1 MTLKEDIKKIL
12 DDYQPRTPSEITK
25 ELKKEQAV
33 KSGVNYVSTLLREI
47 VEESNQYFLLQD
59 KVYQK
64 RKNTID
70 LYIDGISLQ
79 KLLQDT
85 EIEISIKLK

>member
-25 ELKKEQAV
+25 ELKKEHAV

-64 RKNTID
+64 GVLPTKRRYYTLRDFSKDKD
-70 LYIDGISLQ
+70 LSFLR
-79 KLLQDT
+79 
-85 EIEISIKLK
+85 